1 MKQSFSF
8 SIMPVLVSGI
18 IGMAVACLFNLIFR
32 DPWPVTALKGSLSGS
47 LIGACAEAAFLLTA
61 RWINRKPLLSFA
73 AVLLVIAAGTAVF
86 MRLFTAA
93 SPVLLFSVIAVS
105 EIVGLAATVFFWRY
119 SRRMNERLAE
129 TKKHFTS
136 RK

>member
-1 MKQSFSF
+1 MKQAFSF
-8 SIMPVLVSGI
+8 SIVPVLVSGI
-18 IGMAVACLFNLIFR
+18 IGTAVACLFNLIFR
-32 DPWPVTALKGSLSGS
+32 DPWPVTALRGVLSGS
-47 LIGACAEAAFLLTA
+47 LIGACAEAAFLMTA
-61 RWINRKPLLSFA
+61 RWINRRPLLSFA

-86 MRLFTAA
+86 MRLFMTTGL
-93 SPVLLFSVIAVS
+93 VLLFSVVAVS

-119 SRRMNERLAE
+119 SRRMNERLEE